1 MSALKFALRDDTLEG
16 WAIPFGSPDR
26 RDRTGEYFTPETDL
40 GLSWFRERPLL
51 LGHGLGPEGPAVV
64 GRVVALEK
72 RPEGIWARAVLDR
85 ASAWYAKIVDLLG
98 RGALA
103 FSSATMPHLAKVEP
117 DGRITRWPFI
127 ELSLTTSPAS
137 PDARIV
143 SMRSAVEHYGALGY
157 QSSALKSVFV
167 DGLAPD
173 MPISR
178 GPVKMATPAEAAAVY
193 REWKAIDASLS
204 RRR

>member
-1 MSALKFALRDDTLEG
+1 MNGIKFALRDDTLEG

-103 FSSATMPHLAKVEP
+103 FSSATMPHLAQVER

-173 MPISR
+173 VPISR
-178 GPVKMATPAEAAAVY
+178 GLVKMATPAEAAAVY